1 MKYLLDTNICIYI
14 IKKRPPRVF
23 YKLTEIDI
31 SDVGISSITLSE
43 LEYGVEK
50 SQFSGRNRI
59 GLLEFLSPIE
69 IYDYDDLASKEYGI
83 IRAKLEKKGTII
95 GSLDMLIA
103 AHAIS
108 LGLILITN
116 NENEFRKVHKLKIEN
131 WVTG

>member
-23 YKLTEIDI
+23 HKLTEIDI

-50 SQFSGRNRI
+50 SQFPERNRI
-59 GLLEFLSPIE
+59 GLLEFLSPVE
-69 IYDYDDLASKEYGI
+69 IYGYDDSAAKEYGI
-83 IRAKLEKKGTII
+83 IRAKLEKKGAII

-116 NENEFRKVHKLKIEN
+116 NENEFKKVPKLKIEN
-131 WVTG
+131 WVRN